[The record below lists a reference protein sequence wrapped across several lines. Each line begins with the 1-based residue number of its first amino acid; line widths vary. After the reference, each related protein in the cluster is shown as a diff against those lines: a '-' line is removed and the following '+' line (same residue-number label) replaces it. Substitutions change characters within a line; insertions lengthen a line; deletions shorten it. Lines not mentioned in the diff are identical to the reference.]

1 MASKENRGVSAPHD
15 ESANVVQI
23 DGKNRRPWSV
33 DTREALLNAAV
44 AEIAERGYEHA
55 RLIDIAARVDMTVGA
70 VYNWF
75 ENRAELFRA
84 AIDHAFR
91 QQQLRNQEFLARPKT
106 QSATGFNADHWVTL
120 IAALLP
126 RNANDKGPTEAQR
139 MLLEALRSAWRDDDA
154 RESSQR
160 QVADLLAQYEALIQK
175 AIQDGLIDSSLD
187 AKLVARVFLAFPV
200 GLSSLTLAG
209 APDIEPKK
217 FIELF
222 TRLNDALA
230 PR

>member
-1 MASKENRGVSAPHD
+1 VAD
-15 ESANVVQI
+15 ERANALGAETSEPTNVVRI
-23 DGKNRRPWSV
+23 DGRNRRPWSV
-33 DTREALLNAAV
+33 ETREVLLQAAI

-55 RLIDIAARVDMTVGA
+55 RLVDIAARVDMTVGA

-84 AIDHAFR
+84 AIDYAFR
-91 QQQLRNQEFLARPKT
+91 QQQERNQQVLARPKT
-106 QSATGFNADHWVTL
+106 QAATGFNTDHWLVL

-126 RNANDKGPTEAQR
+126 RNSDDKGPTEAQR

-160 QVADLLAQYEALIQK
+160 QVADLLAQYESLIQK
-175 AIQDGLIDSSLD
+175 AMRDGLIDPTLD
-187 AKLVARVFLAFPV
+187 ARLVARVFLAFPV

-209 APDIEPKK
+209 APDIEPRK

>member
-1 MASKENRGVSAPHD
+1 MAD
-15 ESANVVQI
+15 ERANALGAETSEPTNVVRI
-23 DGKNRRPWSV
+23 DGRNRRPWSV
-33 DTREALLNAAV
+33 ETREALLQAAI

-55 RLIDIAARVDMTVGA
+55 RLVDIAARVDMTVGA

-84 AIDHAFR
+84 AIDYAFR
-91 QQQLRNQEFLARPKT
+91 QQQERNQQVFARPKT
-106 QSATGFNADHWVTL
+106 QAATGFNTDHWIVL

-126 RNANDKGPTEAQR
+126 RNSDDKGPTEAQR

-160 QVADLLAQYEALIQK
+160 QVAALLAQYESLIQK
-175 AIQDGLIDSSLD
+175 AMRDGLIDPTLD
-187 AKLVARVFLAFPV
+187 ARLVARVFLAFPV

-209 APDIEPKK
+209 APDIEPRK